1 MTFATPLHKVD
12 IMVNHDQNPLSCSVW
27 TIPSA
32 MAAINKDMRET
43 ASREEN

>member
-12 IMVNHDQNPLSCSVW
+12 IMINHEQNPLSFSVR

-32 MAAINKDMRET
+32 MAAINNDMRET
-43 ASREEN
+43 SSREEK

>member
-12 IMVNHDQNPLSCSVW
+12 IMVNHEQNPLSFSVR

-32 MAAINKDMRET
+32 MAAIYNDKRET
-43 ASREEN
+43 SSREEN